1 MRVLPQQQKLIES
14 LDLEVRFNP
23 FSLLIKIFM
32 IAAIA
37 VFINFLTS
45 RNYASKVNSNE
56 DVKTAQMARF
66 SPPEPF

>member
-1 MRVLPQQQKLIES
+1 MRVLPQQQKLFEG

-23 FSLLIKIFM
+23 FSLLIKIFL

-37 VFINFLTS
+37 VLINFLTS
-45 RNYASKVNSNE
+45 RNYDSKGHSNQE
-56 DVKTAQMARF
+56 VQTAQMVRF